1 MASGSASQ
9 AETRTSEKELD
20 RRHTARLEDVMAWE
34 DAEQS
39 ATNREDWRRSVAQ
52 CV

>member
-1 MASGSASQ
+1 MIW
-9 AETRTSEKELD
+9 
-20 RRHTARLEDVMAWE
+20 V

-52 CV
+52 CVGMT